1 MIGKGLFSG
10 RLMHYAIG
18 IVISLMLV
26 SCGTMSNIQ
35 DISQSPEYKIRQ
47 LHMEKVNSS
56 YSNLIED
63 YNESMKSRDVKE
75 AEAFARDT
83 LAHLYITPCFNK
95 CPSFT
100 ITVQNS
106 GKAIYTGLQNM
117 EMMGVFE
124 SKMSEEQMAQLK
136 SYMSKVQLVRLPS
149 RFPANVEL
157 KADLSVAKL
166 VLAEDKLKY
175 DMVINYGEPEDLTK
189 IKLYLEQLVSTLD
202 WVQI

>member
-1 MIGKGLFSG
+1 MTGKGSFLNQFVYS
-10 RLMHYAIG
+10 AIW
-18 IVISLMLV
+18 ISVSFFMI
-26 SCGTMSNIQ
+26 SCGTMGNIQ

-56 YSNLIED
+56 YSNLISD

-75 AEAFARDT
+75 AEAFAKDT

-100 ITVQNS
+100 VTVQNS
-106 GKAIYTGLQNM
+106 GKVLYTGLENM

-124 SKMSEEQMAQLK
+124 SKMSDEQMAMLK
-136 SYMSKVQLVRLPS
+136 SYMSKVQLVKLPS